1 MSGMVSRE
9 QLMDELQR
17 AQENKGGENPPIE
30 DTILSTDT
38 EESRG
43 AKLIGLPVSTDLE
56 FIKDLK
62 LKCINLVDFLDE
74 NVSSRQEGSSAI
86 NHVKSCY
93 LHARLAHADILIE
106 ERITNV

>member
-1 MSGMVSRE
+1 MVTRDDLVNE
-9 QLMDELQR
+9 M
-17 AQENKGGENPPIE
+17 ENLKEDNPRLE
-30 DTILSTDT
+30 DTILSQDE

-43 AKLIGLPVSTDLE
+43 SKLIGLPVSTDLE

-62 LKCINLVDFLDE
+62 LKCIDLVDFLDE
-74 NVSSRQEGSSAI
+74 NVSSKQEGSSAI

-93 LHARLAHADILIE
+93 LHARLAHADLMIE

>member
-1 MSGMVSRE
+1 MVTRDDLVNE
-9 QLMDELQR
+9 M
-17 AQENKGGENPPIE
+17 ENLKEDNPRLE
-30 DTILSTDT
+30 DTILSQD
-38 EESRG
+38 EEDSRG
-43 AKLIGLPVSTDLE
+43 IKLIGLPVSTDLE

-62 LKCINLVDFLDE
+62 LKCIDLVDFLDE
-74 NVSSRQEGSSAI
+74 NVSSKQEGSSAI